1 MQVKKNNISINYIK
15 YLIFACLITVV
26 LLLFGAF
33 LIYKTDLSVKGLSI
47 LLVITY
53 ILSNLIAG
61 WLIGKSV
68 EKRQFLWGLLV
79 GLGYFMIVFLVSFV
93 GNQFFLA
100 DASKLILVFFLC
112 VCSGMFGGM
121 IS

>member
-1 MQVKKNNISINYIK
+1 MQVKKSNVSINYIK
-15 YLIFACLITVV
+15 HLMFACLITIV
-26 LLLFGAF
+26 LLLFSAF
-33 LIYKTDLSVKGLSI
+33 LLYKTDLSTKGLSV
-47 LLVITY
+47 LLVVTY
-53 ILSNLIAG
+53 ILSNLVAG
-61 WLIGKSV
+61 WLMGKSV

-93 GNQFFLA
+93 GNQFFMG
-100 DASKLILVFFLC
+100 DVSKLILVFFLC